1 MTFLK
6 FCELTLTIGFSYSCL
21 NVRDVPN
28 SLPSQAK
35 SNNAH
40 ISCQQLVRIGHLS
53 LNKISRILIQWHV
66 LQIHKLAIEEFLICL
81 FILELFNQSAFK
93 RAYF

>member
-1 MTFLK
+1 MTLLK

-40 ISCQQLVRIGHLS
+40 ISCQKLVRIGHLS
-53 LNKISRILIQWHV
+53 LNKISHILIQWHV
-66 LQIHKLAIEEFLICL
+66 LAIEEFLICL
-81 FILELFNQSAFK
+81 FILKLFSQSAFK